1 MFNGVF
7 GRFLPQIRENIVQYK
22 LYIHA
27 FLRYTYLFGRNVGY
41 SWEYIGINVAP
52 PLRCRGP
59 EMHVLSVKRNN
70 NVKKSKSSPL
80 LMNSV
85 GIYTNGRDASSG

>member
-1 MFNGVF
+1 VFNGVF

-52 PLRCRGP
+52 PLLVKLPFPPQQNR
-59 EMHVLSVKRNN
+59 EAEVLLKR
-70 NVKKSKSSPL
+70 L
-80 LMNSV
+80 YM
-85 GIYTNGRDASSG
+85 